1 MAKLFACTI
10 LLVIL
15 AYSSNTFASDIE
27 GGVPTTIQA
36 HPYLVS
42 IQGKDGS
49 PIICGGALIN
59 ENTVVT
65 AAQCLAFYD
74 ASQLAVGVNNGE
86 KIVEIAAQSFNPRFD
101 FVTMENDV
109 AVLKLAESVESGSIE
124 LASELPANGAK
135 GVVTGWAAN
144 NSLVDV
150 AVRTIDA
157 EECGSGDYKYSEDE
171 VLNTMLCGLASNLQ
185 ACNGQAG
192 DPLVVDNQLV
202 GLVSWGY
209 GCGNKGNPAVF
220 TNIAAERSWIIETAN
235 QL

>member
-10 LLVIL
+10 LLVIAST
-15 AYSSNTFASDIE
+15 AYASDIE
-27 GGVPTTIQA
+27 GGVPTTIQD

-42 IQGKDGS
+42 IQGKDG
-49 PIICGGALIN
+49 PPVICGGALIN

-74 ASQLAVGVNNGE
+74 VSQLAVGVNNGE
-86 KIVEIAAQSFNPRFD
+86 RVIQIAAQSFNPQFD
-101 FVTMENDV
+101 FVTMQNDV
-109 AVLKLAESVESGSIE
+109 AVLKLAEPVESGGYLE
-124 LASELPANGAK
+124 LASTAPENGDS

-150 AVRTIDA
+150 AVRTLTA

-171 VLNTMLCGLASNLQ
+171 VLNTMLCGLAGNLQ
-185 ACNGQAG
+185 ACNGQPG
-192 DPLVVDNQLV
+192 LPLVVGKQLV

-220 TNIAAERSWIIETAN
+220 TDIAAERSWIIETAN
-235 QL
+235 KL

>member
-1 MAKLFACTI
+1 MVKLFACTI

-15 AYSSNTFASDIE
+15 AYSSNTSATNIE
-27 GGVPTTIQA
+27 GGVPTTFQA

-42 IQGKDGS
+42 IQGKDG
-49 PIICGGALIN
+49 PPVICGGALIN
-59 ENTVVT
+59 EKTVVT

-74 ASQLAVGVNNGE
+74 VSQLAVGVNNGE
-86 KIVEIAAQSFNPRFD
+86 RIVEIAAQSFNPQFD

-109 AVLKLAESVESGSIE
+109 AVLKLAESVESGFIE
-124 LASELPANGAK
+124 LASKVPVNGAS
-135 GVVTGWAAN
+135 GMVTGWAEN

-150 AVRTIDA
+150 AVRTINA

-171 VLNTMLCGLASNLQ
+171 VLKTMLCGLASNLQ
-185 ACNGQAG
+185 ACNGQPGA
-192 DPLVVDNQLV
+192 PLVVNNQLV

-220 TNIAAERSWIIETAN
+220 TNIASERSWIIETAN
-235 QL
+235 KL